1 MIERVQA
8 QPDLQN
14 RQADPEIG
22 TARRVM
28 ALQCDRMGE
37 GEISVVYDANTV
49 SRGERAGP
57 SGTIRGSFSAY

>member
-1 MIERVQA
+1 MVGRMQA
-8 QPDLQN
+8 QRDLQN
-14 RQADPEIG
+14 GQIEPEIG

-37 GEISVVYDANTV
+37 GEISVVYGANTV
-49 SRGERAGP
+49 SRAERAGP